1 MFREGFKSGGS
12 EVARGLSLQIS
23 AVIES
28 PDGPCK
34 LTGLGRPRPF
44 TIVSAASRPTL
55 ALTEQGLVFG
65 WVDNHDEKN
74 KKQGYTTLLD
84 NLLRRVAP
92 ARLVTPEAITARYV
106 QLVPVKDKLAMVY
119 WEGGGQE
126 PGVYT
131 RMLKTDGRMEE
142 APQRISDVSRSQFY
156 PSLTEL
162 DDGTFVAIWAKNSRK
177 SVANIMARRL
187 GTDLKPQ
194 SKIVQLTD
202 FVPARGMEAVAGK
215 ADAAVVNK
223 QLFVVFELENK
234 QYANIKLLKVNVDS
248 PELGQGLSPAPDSEK
263 SRHVGQLI
271 GVSDEEGKHGQP
283 RISCVAEGC
292 FVVWDNEGAGATAS
306 FVNGDTGEPIW
317 HRDFAP
323 KGARPGLGRRHDGE
337 TLLVWYENG
346 RVRLT
351 PLNRDGIGDSSVLGR
366 VSGYQPYPA
375 VVAGKEPGEWY
386 VSWRGFE
393 AGHLEAFVART
404 LCKTQKP

>member
-12 EVARGLSLQIS
+12 EVARGLSLQIG

-55 ALTEQGLVFG
+55 ALSDAGLVFG

-84 NLLRRVAP
+84 DLLRRIAP
-92 ARLVTPEAITARYV
+92 ARMVTPEAVTARYV
-106 QLVPVKDKLAMVY
+106 QLVPVQSQLAMVY

-131 RMLKTDGRMEE
+131 RMLKPDGRMEE

-162 DDGTFVAIWAKNSRK
+162 ADGSFIAIWTTNFKK
-177 SVANIMARRL
+177 GVANVMARRL

-194 SKIVQLTD
+194 SKVVQLTD
-202 FVPARGMEAVAGK
+202 FVPERGMETLAGK
-215 ADAAVVNK
+215 ADAAVVDNH
-223 QLFVVFELENK
+223 LFIVFELENK
-234 QYANIKLLKVNVDS
+234 RHASIKLLKIKVDS
-248 PELGQGLSPAPDSEK
+248 SDLGQGLSAAPDSDHT
-263 SRHVGQLI
+263 RHVGQLI
-271 GVSDEEGKHGQP
+271 HVSSEEGKHGQP
-283 RISCVAEGC
+283 RISCVEEGC

-306 FVNGDTGEPIW
+306 FVNGETGEPIW

-323 KGARPGLGRRHDGE
+323 KGARPGLGRRADGE
-337 TLLVWYENG
+337 TLLVWYESG

-375 VVAGKEPGEWY
+375 VVAGKQPGEWY